1 MKSGKDIGESMKK
14 QIWFSVPDR
23 RRARVRTV
31 AGASV
36 VLLFSFGAV
45 VSACAAEGSWELS
58 EKGNRWQYLYGPE
71 DPAEDTWI
79 EEDGKEYYVDSNGY
93 MKTGWVTDKDT
104 GEKYYLG
111 ADGVKCYRCFT
122 PDGHYV
128 DSEGKQL
135 TKFDTYRK
143 KVKSVLNKQISEQK
157 KALKAQK
164 SNQKKATGN
173 AANTAAVNTED
184 FAPGAALVDLNWDGY
199 LDVVVTDFVRYPDRV
214 TYAAIWNPET
224 EELDM
229 LTEADYR
236 SIEEIQEMYHVWDS
250 SDVQGELGV
259 QGIESSEGTGSLQQA
274 VSKSQILLD
283 AASEDTWL
291 ICQENEWN
299 QDYFLLAPS
308 EAYFESRWQFRT
320 EVNDWEELE
329 YYFNEKEMDWEDWE
343 LSRREAIAEVETGT
357 QMPLFYV
364 PLTKE
369 QLNEL
374 VDRAPSEE
382 EEELWN

>member
-1 MKSGKDIGESMKK
+1 MKSRKDISESVKK
-14 QIWFSVPDR
+14 QLWFSMPDFR
-23 RRARVRTV
+23 KTRFQTAGRVS
-31 AGASV
+31 AI
-36 VLLFSFGAV
+36 LLFSFSAV
-45 VSACAAEGSWELS
+45 MPVCAAEGSWELS

-71 DPAEDTWI
+71 NPAEDTWI

-111 ADGVKCYRCFT
+111 ADGAKCYSCFT
-122 PDGHYV
+122 SDNHYV
-128 DSEGKQL
+128 GSEGQL
-135 TKFDTYRK
+135 LKKFDTYRK

-157 KALKAQK
+157 KAL
-164 SNQKKATGN
+164 GN
-173 AANTAAVNTED
+173 AADIVPA
-184 FAPGAALVDLNWDGY
+184 AALVDLNWDGY
-199 LDVVVTDFVRYPDRV
+199 RDVVVVDSVQHPEWV

-236 SIEEIQEMYHVWDS
+236 SAEEIQALYHVWNS
-250 SDVQGELGV
+250 GAE
-259 QGIESSEGTGSLQQA
+259 ENRR
-274 VSKSQILLD
+274 KSQILLD

-299 QDYFLLAPS
+299 QDYFLLVPS

-329 YYFNEKEMDWEDWE
+329 YYFNGKEVDWEDWE
-343 LSRREAIAEVETGT
+343 LSRKEAIAEIETGT
-357 QMPLFYV
+357 QMSLVYT

-369 QLNEL
+369 R
-374 VDRAPSEE
+374 VDEMVDLAPTLE
-382 EEELWN
+382 EEELWQE